1 MKLLFILMILC
12 AFVFYCRAQN
22 KTESFPP
29 YTGSDLGLT
38 WAPKQST
45 FRIWA
50 PTASKAQLKLYNQS
64 FGGEPL
70 QTIGLTKSKQGT

>member
-1 MKLLFILMILC
+1 MKLLFILMLLC
-12 AFVFYCRAQN
+12 AFAFYCRAQN
-22 KTESFPP
+22 KKESFLP
-29 YTGSDLGLT
+29 YTGSDLGLI
-38 WAPKQST
+38 WSPKQSI

-50 PTASKAQLKLYNQS
+50 PTASKTQLKLYNQS